1 MALSLVQLFMHA
13 PPRRLLGSR
22 KMADLLKDLDFF
34 DLDEMLGHEERMV
47 RDTVRQFVQRE
58 VLPTIEHNFTNE
70 SFPKE
75 LVPQMAE
82 LGFFGAN
89 LKGYG
94 CAGMNNLA
102 YGLIMQE
109 LEAGD
114 SGLRS
119 FASVQ
124 SALAMYS
131 IYAWG
136 SEAQKRR
143 YLPEMAKG
151 KLIGCFGLTE
161 PDHGSDPGGME
172 TRARR
177 DGDGWVL
184 NGTKRWITNGSI
196 ADVAVVYAK
205 VPEGITGFLV
215 ERGTPGFTTADIHGK
230 FSMRASITSELV
242 FEDVRL
248 DDSARLPEA
257 RGLRAPLSCL
267 TQARYGISWGAI
279 GAARSCY
286 HCALDYTKSRKQFAR
301 PLAGYQLVQNK
312 LVTMLTEITKAQL
325 ICLRLGQLKDADKMR
340 PEQVSFAKRNNVGM
354 ALDVARMARDMLGA
368 NGIVNEYPVIRHMLN
383 LETVNT
389 YEGAFDVQ
397 TLVLGRDITGL
408 SAFD

>member
-1 MALSLVQLFMHA
+1 MAY
-13 PPRRLLGSR
+13 
-22 KMADLLKDLDFF
+22 LLKDLDFYH
-34 DLDEMLGHEERMV
+34 LDELIGQEEKMA
-47 RDTVRQFVQRE
+47 RDAVRQFVQRE
-58 VLPTIEHNFTNE
+58 VIPDVERHFANE
-70 SFPKE
+70 TFPLE
-75 LVPQMAE
+75 LIPQMAE
-82 LGFFGAN
+82 LGIFGAN

-94 CAGMNNLA
+94 CAGMNNIA

-109 LEAGD
+109 LEAAD

-124 SALAMYS
+124 SALAMYA
-131 IYAWG
+131 IYSSG
-136 SEAQKRR
+136 SEEQKQR
-143 YLPEMAKG
+143 YIPEMAKG

-196 ADVAVVYAK
+196 ADLAIVWAK
-205 VPEGITGFLV
+205 VDEGITGFIV
-215 ERGTPGFTTADIHGK
+215 EKGTPGFTTSDIHGK

-248 DDSARLPEA
+248 GKQNHLPEA
-257 RGLRAPLSCL
+257 RGLRGPLSCL
-267 TQARYGISWGAI
+267 TQARYGIAWGAL

-286 HCALDYTKSRKQFAR
+286 HCALDYVKSRRQFSR
-301 PLAGYQLVQNK
+301 PLAGYQLVQRK
-312 LVTMLTEITKAQL
+312 LVDMLTEITKGQMV
-325 ICLRLGQLKDADKMR
+325 CLRLGQLKDSGKMR
-340 PEQVSFAKRNNVGM
+340 PEHVSFAKRNNVNA
-354 ALDVARMARDMLGA
+354 ALEIARMARDMLGA
-368 NGIVNEYPVIRHMLN
+368 NGIVNEYPVIRHMMN

-389 YEGAFDVQ
+389 YEGTYDVQ
-397 TLVLGRDITGL
+397 TLILGREITGE

>member
-1 MALSLVQLFMHA
+1 
-13 PPRRLLGSR
+13 
-22 KMADLLKDLDFF
+22 MADLLKDLDFYHLD
-34 DLDEMLGHEERMV
+34 DLIGQDEKMA
-47 RDTVRQFVQRE
+47 RDAVRQFVQRE
-58 VLPTIEHNFTNE
+58 VIPDVERHFANE
-70 SFPKE
+70 TFPLE
-75 LVPQMAE
+75 LIPRMAE
-82 LGFFGAN
+82 LGIFGAN

-94 CAGMNNLA
+94 CAGMNNIA

-109 LEAGD
+109 LEAAD

-124 SALAMYS
+124 SALAMYA
-131 IYAWG
+131 IYSSG
-136 SEAQKRR
+136 SEEQKQR
-143 YLPEMAKG
+143 YIPEMAKG

-196 ADVAVVYAK
+196 ADLAIVWAK
-205 VPEGITGFLV
+205 VDEGITGFIV
-215 ERGTPGFTTADIHGK
+215 EKGTPGFTTSDIHGK

-248 DDSARLPEA
+248 GKNNHLPEA
-257 RGLRAPLSCL
+257 RGLRGPLSCL
-267 TQARYGISWGAI
+267 TQARYGIAWGAL

-286 HCALDYTKSRKQFAR
+286 HCALDYVKSRKQFSR
-301 PLAGYQLVQNK
+301 PLAGYQLVQRK
-312 LVTMLTEITKAQL
+312 LVDMLTEITKGQMV
-325 ICLRLGQLKDADKMR
+325 CLRLGQLKDSGKMR
-340 PEQVSFAKRNNVGM
+340 PEHVSFAKRNNVNA
-354 ALDVARMARDMLGA
+354 ALEIARMARDMLGA
-368 NGIVNEYPVIRHMLN
+368 NGIVNEYPVIRHMMN

-389 YEGAFDVQ
+389 YEGTYDVQ
-397 TLVLGRDITGL
+397 TLILGREITGE

>member
-1 MALSLVQLFMHA
+1 
-13 PPRRLLGSR
+13 
-22 KMADLLKDLDFF
+22 LDFF

-58 VLPTIEHNFTNE
+58 VLPKIERNFASET
-70 SFPKE
+70 FPKE

-94 CAGMNNLA
+94 CAGMNNIA

-196 ADVAVVYAK
+196 ADVAVVYCK
-205 VPEGITGFLV
+205 VPEGIAGFLV
-215 ERGTPGFTTADIHGK
+215 ERGKPGFTTNDIHGK
-230 FSMRASITSELV
+230 FSMRASITSELI

-325 ICLRLGQLKDADKMR
+325 ICMRLGQLKDADKMR
-340 PEQVSFAKRNNVGM
+340 PEQVSFAKRNNVGI
-354 ALDVARMARDMLGA
+354 ALEIARMARDMLGA

>member
-1 MALSLVQLFMHA
+1 MAGFI
-13 PPRRLLGSR
+13 R
-22 KMADLLKDLDFF
+22 DLDFYNI
-34 DLDEMLGHEERMV
+34 DECLNSEEKMTRDAV
-47 RDTVRQFVQRE
+47 RRFVQRD
-58 VLPTIEHNFTNE
+58 VLPSVERHFANE
-70 SFPKE
+70 TFPLE
-75 LVPQMAE
+75 LVSMMAE
-82 LGFFGAN
+82 LGMFGAN

-94 CAGMNNLA
+94 CAGMNNIA

-131 IYAWG
+131 IFAWG

-161 PDHGSDPGGME
+161 LDHGSDPGGME

-215 ERGTPGFTTADIHGK
+215 ERGKSGFTTRDIHGK
-230 FSMRASITSELV
+230 FSMRASVTSELI

-248 DDSARLPEA
+248 DVGARLPEA
-257 RGLRAPLSCL
+257 RGLRAPA
-267 TQARYGISWGAI
+267 TSWC
-279 GAARSCY
+279 RTSS
-286 HCALDYTKSRKQFAR
+286 SR
-301 PLAGYQLVQNK
+301 
-312 LVTMLTEITKAQL
+312 
-325 ICLRLGQLKDADKMR
+325 C
-340 PEQVSFAKRNNVGM
+340 
-354 ALDVARMARDMLGA
+354 
-368 NGIVNEYPVIRHMLN
+368 
-383 LETVNT
+383 
-389 YEGAFDVQ
+389 
-397 TLVLGRDITGL
+397 
-408 SAFD
+408 

>member
-1 MALSLVQLFMHA
+1 MAE
-13 PPRRLLGSR
+13 
-22 KMADLLKDLDFF
+22 LLKDLDFYH
-34 DLDEMLGHEERMV
+34 LDELIGQEEKMA
-47 RDTVRQFVQRE
+47 RDAVRQFVQRE
-58 VLPTIEHNFTNE
+58 VIPDVERHFANE
-70 SFPKE
+70 TFPLE
-75 LVPQMAE
+75 LIPRMAE
-82 LGFFGAN
+82 LGIFGAN

-94 CAGMNNLA
+94 CAGMNNIA

-109 LEAGD
+109 LEAAD

-124 SALAMYS
+124 SALAMYA
-131 IYAWG
+131 IYSSG
-136 SEAQKRR
+136 SEEQKQR
-143 YLPEMAKG
+143 YIPEMAKG

-196 ADVAVVYAK
+196 ADVAIVWAK
-205 VPEGITGFLV
+205 VDEGITGFIV
-215 ERGTPGFTTADIHGK
+215 EKGTPGFTTSDIHGK

-248 DDSARLPEA
+248 GKNNHLPEA
-257 RGLRAPLSCL
+257 RGLRGPLSCL
-267 TQARYGISWGAI
+267 TQARYGIAWGAL

-286 HCALDYTKSRKQFAR
+286 HCALDYVKLRKQFSR
-301 PLAGYQLVQNK
+301 PLAGYQLVQRK
-312 LVTMLTEITKAQL
+312 LVDMLTEITKGQMV
-325 ICLRLGQLKDADKMR
+325 CLRLGQLKDSGKMR
-340 PEQVSFAKRNNVGM
+340 PEHVSFAKRNNVNA
-354 ALDVARMARDMLGA
+354 ALEIARMARDMLGA
-368 NGIVNEYPVIRHMLN
+368 NGIVNEYPVIRHMMN

-389 YEGAFDVQ
+389 YEGTYDVQ
-397 TLVLGRDITGL
+397 TLILGREITGE